1 MALATELSVQ
11 AIELEA
17 FVEEIADLQAHFDK
31 LQTRLEK
38 GGKKV
43 QVSNMTTR
51 GTTQRSPF
59 WVPTRTQ
66 GGAAIQQFTADNSA
80 SLAPSTVAAW
90 PRGTGSSFTSFAAS
104 PVRLINVCEISNL
117 AQQATDGK
125 ERGLIKFSR
134 EEMDKS
140 LLSFDNGVEGV
151 LNRDGSGTI
160 DQIPT
165 TATVNNATGGGA
177 LGSATYSSIIGLN
190 TAASFVDQQTV
201 QVLSA
206 IGGTNR
212 GTFVISYVDPV
223 SQTIYSTTALPTGTV
238 PGDILVILGATG
250 AAGSSIYGKDY
261 WLSNGNVGT
270 IAGVP
275 KASFPGRFSTPTI
288 NFGGTGTIVNSTAQ
302 RIESIRMRALGDEY
316 DENEEAFWY
325 ANPMQGVA
333 LSANYYNPGYTRLDE
348 NDDRV
353 VDTAKKYMQKT
364 WAGREVVWSSTAEP
378 SRMDLIV
385 PSTFYFGELFPTR
398 LHEWTPGNPIAAV
411 PVNDGS
417 GTTYYDSTMFA
428 YERAFN
434 LICQD
439 PKRQFY
445 LQGLPVP
452 ADA

>member
-1 MALATELSVQ
+1 MALATELAVQ

-38 GGKKV
+38 GGKKI
-43 QVSNMTTR
+43 QVSNQTMR
-51 GTTQRSPF
+51 GTTGRAPF
-59 WVPTRTQ
+59 WVPVRVQ
-66 GGAAIQQFTADNSA
+66 GGAGIQQFGIDTTS
-80 SLAPSTVAAW
+80 VAAW
-90 PRGTGSSFTSFAAS
+90 PRGTGSQFGSFAAS

-125 ERGLIKFSR
+125 ERGLVKFSR

-140 LLSFDNGVEGV
+140 LLAFENGVEGV

-160 DQIPT
+160 DVIPA

-177 LGSATYSSIIGLN
+177 IGTATYSSIVGLT

-212 GTFVISYVDPV
+212 GSFVISYVDPAA
-223 SQTIYSTTALPTGTV
+223 QTIYSTTALPAGTAV
-238 PGDILVILGATG
+238 GDILVIAGASG

-261 WLSNGNVGT
+261 WISNGNTGT
-270 IAGVP
+270 IAGIP
-275 KASFPGRFSTPTI
+275 KANFPGRFSTPTI
-288 NFGGTGTIVNSTAQ
+288 NFGGSGSISNSTAQ
-302 RIESIRMRALGDEY
+302 RVESIRMRALGDDY

-325 ANPMQGVA
+325 ANPVQGVA
-333 LSANYYNPGYTRLDE
+333 LSVNYYNPGITRLDE

-353 VDTAKKYMQKT
+353 VDTAKKFMQKT
-364 WAGREVVWSSTAEP
+364 WAGREVVWSSTAEQT
-378 SRMDLIV
+378 RMDLIC
-385 PSTFYFGELFPTR
+385 PSVWYFGELFPTR

-411 PVNDGS
+411 PTNDG
-417 GTTYYDSTMFA
+417 GGATTYYDSQMFA
-428 YERAFN
+428 YERGFN

-445 LQGLPVP
+445 LQGLPIP
-452 ADA
+452 AGA

>member
-1 MALATELSVQ
+1 MALATELAVE

-17 FVEEIADLQAHFDK
+17 FVEEIADLQQHFNK

-43 QVSNMTTR
+43 QCSNQTTR
-51 GTTQRSPF
+51 GTTGRAPF
-59 WVPTRTQ
+59 WVPVRVQ
-66 GGAAIQQFTADNSA
+66 GGAAIQQFGTDTATT
-80 SLAPSTVAAW
+80 APAW
-90 PRGTGSSFTSFAAS
+90 PRGTGSQFASFVAS
-104 PVRLINVCEISNL
+104 PVRFVNVCEISNL

-125 ERGLIKFSR
+125 ERGLVKFSR

-140 LLSFDNGVEGV
+140 LLAFDTGVEAI

-160 DQIPT
+160 DQIP
-165 TATVNNATGGGA
+165 A
-177 LGSATYSSIIGLN
+177 SATINNNTGSGVQTSSIIGLS
-190 TAASFVDQQTV
+190 TAASFVDQQTI
-201 QVLSA
+201 QVLSG

-212 GTFVISYVDPV
+212 GSFTISYVDPT
-223 SQTIYSTTALPTGTV
+223 SQTIYSSGALPSGTTQ
-238 PGDILVILGATG
+238 GDILVVQGASG
-250 AAGSSIYGKDY
+250 AAGSSAYGNDY
-261 WLSNGNVGT
+261 WISNGNTGT
-270 IAGVP
+270 IAGIP
-275 KASFPGRFSTPTI
+275 KANFPGRLSTPTI

-302 RIESIRMRALGDEY
+302 RVESIRMRALGDDY
-316 DENEEAFWY
+316 EEEEKSFWY

-348 NDDRV
+348 NGDRV
-353 VDTAKKYMQKT
+353 VDTAKMFMQKT
-364 WAGREVVWSSTAEP
+364 WAGREVVYSSTAEP
-378 SRMDLIV
+378 TRMDLIV
-385 PSTFYFGELFPTR
+385 PGVWYFGELFPTR

-411 PVNDGS
+411 PTNDGS
-417 GTTYYDSTMFA
+417 GNTTYYDSQMFA
-428 YERAFN
+428 YERGFN